1 MIQFINHQPQRA
13 GLTLSLILYPYD
25 CKRCNTPKS
34 ANIDRMKIV
43 VDDKIPY
50 IYGALEPYAEVVYL
64 PGSKTTPEVVK
75 DADALITRTR
85 TKCNEALLSGSSV
98 KIIASATIGYDHIDT
113 DYCDRAGIK
122 WTNAPG
128 CNAKSV
134 EQYIASVLMVM
145 AEKKAMTLV
154 GKTIGIV
161 GVGNVGSKVAKVAE
175 ILGMRVL
182 LNDPPRARAE
192 GEKGFTGL
200 ETILEESD
208 FITLHVPLNMDG
220 VDATYHLAD
229 EKLFARMSRKPIII
243 NSCRGEV
250 VKTADL
256 KQAILKGQVSG
267 AIIDCWE
274 DEPDIDTELLAL
286 VDLATPHIA
295 GYSRDGKAKGTE
307 MSVQAVSKFLGLG
320 AKNWKVSDVEKPA
333 NPEILIDGTNKTIQ
347 QILSEAILATY
358 DIREDDAR
366 LRNSISTF
374 EKQRGDYPVR
384 REFPAFTVYGKI
396 NNIKVIEKLKKL
408 GFKM

>member
-1 MIQFINHQPQRA
+1 
-13 GLTLSLILYPYD
+13 
-25 CKRCNTPKS
+25 
-34 ANIDRMKIV
+34 MKIII
-43 VDDKIPY
+43 DDKIPY
-50 IYGALEPYAEVVYL
+50 IHGALEPYAEVVYL
-64 PGSKTTPEVVK
+64 PGSKTTAEVVR
-75 DADALITRTR
+75 DADAIITRTR

-134 EQYIASVLMVM
+134 EQYIASVIMVM
-145 AEKKAMTLV
+145 AEKKTLSLA
-154 GKTIGIV
+154 GMTIGIV
-161 GVGNVGSKVAKVAE
+161 GVGNVGSKVARLAE

-182 LNDPPRARAE
+182 LNDPPRARVE
-192 GEKGFTGL
+192 GEQGFVGL
-200 ETILEESD
+200 DKILEESD
-208 FITLHVPLNMDG
+208 IITLHVPLNMEG
-220 VDATYHLAD
+220 VDNTFHLAD
-229 EKLFARMSRKPIII
+229 EALFSRMSRKPIFI

-250 VKTADL
+250 VKTAAL
-256 KQAILKGQVSG
+256 KQAIITGQVSG
-267 AIIDCWE
+267 SIVDCWE
-274 DEPDIDTELLAL
+274 NEPDIDPELLYL

-320 AKNWKVSDVEKPA
+320 SKNWKATNVEKPA
-333 NPEILIDGTNKTIQ
+333 STEILIDGTGKSIQ
-347 QILSEAILATY
+347 EILSVAILATY

-366 LRNSISTF
+366 LRESAATF

-396 NNIKVIEKLKKL
+396 NQIKAIEKLKKL
-408 GFKM
+408 GFKL